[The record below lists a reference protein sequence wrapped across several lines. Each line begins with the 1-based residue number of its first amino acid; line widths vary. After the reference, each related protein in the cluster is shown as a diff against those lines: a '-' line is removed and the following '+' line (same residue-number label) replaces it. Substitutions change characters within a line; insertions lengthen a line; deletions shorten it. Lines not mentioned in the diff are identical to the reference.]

1 MLRLEWVADGEEAIQ
16 RHDDQGEDTRDHT
29 GVLNQVDE
37 LAHELSERP
46 VAGRIDD
53 GVERHAED
61 EEEHVGDSEVQDE
74 QTSRV
79 ALVIA
84 VLQDDDQHQAVTDA
98 A

>member
-1 MLRLEWVADGEEAIQ
+1 MLRLERVADCEEAVQ

-53 GVERHAED
+53 SVERHAEY
-61 EEEHVGDSEVQDE
+61 EEEHVGDGEVQDE

-79 ALVIA
+79 ALIVA